1 MKSVTEMIGFLKR
14 SLSEKNA
21 RRNPTRSARSLNQV
35 EAVEQRLLLAADLNE
50 ALFNSAVLQD
60 FGRDDLL
67 QSYFVRFETAQNA
80 SQLAQATG
88 AASVEPSEFVTNGYT
103 LEFDQG
109 ITVQAAADA
118 FSELPGFDYLH
129 PNIEIQYS
137 PFLLPNDTLFGDQ
150 WHLRN
155 TGQGG
160 GVAGIDANIE
170 TVWDNFTGEGVT
182 IAIVDDGVETAHEDF
197 VGSINTDLDFDW
209 NGDDDD
215 PNPVAASDNHGTAVA
230 GVAAARGNNNLG
242 VTGSAFEAEIV
253 GLRLIAGPIS
263 DRDIAE
269 ALTHRSDVIDI
280 YNNSWGPGNIGRVNF
295 IGPQTQAALRDSA
308 INGRDGLGTIQVF
321 AAGNSGLGSNVNY
334 NPLTN
339 SRYTVTVAALANN
352 GTRAGYSTPGA
363 AVVVTAPSNGGSL
376 GITTTDRT
384 GDVGYSNT
392 NYANDFGGTSSAA
405 PLVSGIIA
413 LMLEANPN
421 LTYRDVNDILAH
433 TSERVDV
440 NNPDWTQNG
449 AGLWVN
455 HEYGFGAID
464 ATAAVDAALNHI
476 PLPPEETFSTAI
488 QGVNQV
494 IPDNGAAVI
503 GTVNVAAADA
513 IDSLEYVEVVLNA
526 NHSFIGDLEVILT
539 SPSGTRSVL
548 AETRATDPGTAYA
561 NYVFSTVRHWDES
574 SEGTWSLSLQDGT
587 ANNVG
592 TFNSFQLRF
601 FGTGVSSAPIIIQTA
616 GNTTVSDAGQTD
628 TFGVVLP
635 VQPVSNVVLDVV
647 SADTTEVEVSTSRL
661 TFTPANWNVPQNVT
675 VSGVP
680 DLIAD
685 GDQITNVTVSVVAAL
700 SDPTFAEADSAVV
713 AVTSIDDDEFFP
725 GKPVLT
731 SPIGITDT
739 TTPLFQWTRG
749 QNTLSFNLTV
759 TNVVT
764 GTVVTQASGLLGTS
778 HTFPDTFADGVYS
791 TVVEAVNPIG
801 QSNPSEPVLFAVGVP
816 EIPVA
821 PVIAAPT
828 IGQVVLTSTPQIR
841 WLPVNAAF
849 QYEVQVLSG
858 ETRLQEVVDG
868 IDAGNGTLGHTFA
881 QGLSE
886 GPATVWVRG
895 INALGQP
902 GPWSEPVDFIVDAIP
917 RPARPVI
924 FEPSLAVTPNAFPTF
939 RWVAPGGN
947 TYQLWVGR
955 VPEAGG
961 AGTASTVNNR
971 VINLTGHTTTDYQ
984 HFIALR
990 NGQYVAWVRS
1000 FNSVGEPSEWSESIS
1015 FRVDVPVPATPAIV
1029 SYTPSAARMPTLE
1042 WDTSGADFPPG
1053 TTYHL
1058 WVNNLSTGQSRIV
1071 QETRLTSKTFTFP
1084 EALPQ
1089 GRYGAWV
1096 QARSA
1101 VGDISAWSN
1110 RFDFEIDIAAPGRST
1125 LTGPVTEDGSTVVLS
1140 EFPTFEWTA
1149 GEGAATYDLWV
1160 NHTESQ
1166 TTQIIR
1172 EVGIETTSFTSELA
1186 LPEGHFRAWVRGL
1199 NSAGEVGEW
1208 SAVHEFQIDVPGP
1221 ATPTVTGPA
1230 PNAVGTVDSASP
1242 TISWIALGGASTY
1255 NLQLQS
1261 LPSNA
1266 SILNLQGIEES
1277 SYAVTET
1284 LNEQSYRVRVQSVN
1298 SVGEVSNW
1306 SEWYTFRIDV
1316 PNATTPVALLP
1327 EGTVTQPTV
1336 TFQWE
1341 HSRDSV
1347 RYELLVRDL
1356 LQQESIVFQVTTFQL
1371 DTTLDRAIF
1380 STDLEDGTYR
1390 FWVRAFNS
1398 QGTASA
1404 WSNSKS
1410 FVVDAVA
1417 STEDETGP
1425 EELQIVLASLPQQ
1438 HSVRNSEPVPVTAQ
1452 SPAADH
1458 RVIPADSDARGTVVD
1473 AQEQAQD
1480 SEPTVAVN
1488 PRTEQQQNSE
1498 VLDLAQVM
1506 AEFADPLVQAWPEQH
1521 QS

>member
-1 MKSVTEMIGFLKR
+1 MKSVTEMIGFLQR
-14 SLSEKNA
+14 CMSEKNA
-21 RRNPTRSARSLNQV
+21 RRKPARSTKSMQNV
-35 EAVEQRLLLAADLNE
+35 EAVEQRLLLAADLVQN
-50 ALFNSAVLQD
+50 LYDVSILQEID
-60 FGRDDLL
+60 SDTEVP
-67 QSYFVRFETAQNA
+67 SYFLHFDTAQDTA
-80 SQLAQATG
+80 QLAQATG
-88 AASVEPSEFVTNGYT
+88 ASSVEPSQFVPNGYT
-103 LEFDQG
+103 LQFDQG
-109 ITVQAAADA
+109 ITVQDAADA

-129 PNIEIQYS
+129 PDIEIQYS
-137 PFLLPNDTLFGDQ
+137 PYLLPNDTLFGDQ
-150 WHLRN
+150 WHLQN

-160 GVAGIDANIE
+160 GVVGIDANIE
-170 TVWDNFTGEGVT
+170 GVWDNFTGQGVT
-182 IAIVDDGVETAHEDF
+182 IAVVDDGVETGHEDF
-197 VGSINTDLDFDW
+197 VGNINTDLDFDW

-215 PNPVAASDNHGTAVA
+215 PNPVAATDNHGTSVA
-230 GVAAARGNNNLG
+230 GVAAARGNNGLG
-242 VTGSAFEAEIV
+242 VTGAAFEAELV

-269 ALTHRSDVIDI
+269 SLTHRSDIIDI
-280 YNNSWGPGNIGRVNF
+280 YNNSWGPGNIGRINF
-295 IGPQTQAALRDSA
+295 IGPQTSAALRDSA

-339 SRYTVTVAALANN
+339 SRYTIAVAALANN

-363 AVVVTAPSNGGSL
+363 ALIVAAPSNGGTL

-384 GDVGYSNT
+384 GAVGYSDT

-421 LTYRDVNDILAH
+421 LTYRDVADILAR

-440 NNPDWTQNG
+440 NHADWTQNG

-464 ATAAVDAALNHI
+464 ATAAVAAAVNHI
-476 PLPPEETFSTAI
+476 PLSVEETFSTGLQA
-488 QGVNQV
+488 VNQS
-494 IPDNGAAVI
+494 IPDVGAAV
-503 GTVNVAAADA
+503 TASVNVSAADA
-513 IDSLEYVEVVLNA
+513 IESLEYVEVVLNA
-526 NHSFIGDLEVILT
+526 THTFIGDLEVIVT
-539 SPSGTRSVL
+539 SPSGTQSVL
-548 AETRATDPGTAYA
+548 AETRASDPSRNYA
-561 NYVFSTVRHWDES
+561 NYVFTTVRNWDES
-574 SEGTWSLSLQDGT
+574 SEGTWTVSLRDGLALDT
-587 ANNVG
+587 G
-592 TFNSFQLRF
+592 TFDSFELRF
-601 FGTGVSSAPIIIQTA
+601 FGTTPSSAPVIIQTA
-616 GNTTVSDAGQTD
+616 GNTTVTDTGQTD

-661 TFTPANWNVPQNVT
+661 TFTPANWNVPQDVT

-680 DLIAD
+680 DLVAD
-685 GDQITNVTVSVVAAL
+685 GDQITDVTVSVVTAL
-700 SDPTFAEADSAVV
+700 SDPAYAQAEDAVV
-713 AVTSIDDDEFFP
+713 QVTSIDDDQFFP

-731 SPIGITDT
+731 APIGITDT
-739 TTPLFQWTRG
+739 STPQFEWTRG

-764 GTVVTQASGLLGTS
+764 GAVVTQTSGLLGTS
-778 HTFPDTFADGVYS
+778 HTFPDTFGDGVYS

-801 QSNPSEPVLFAVGVP
+801 QVNPSDPVLFAVGVP

-841 WLPVNAAF
+841 WQPVNAAF
-849 QYEVQVLSG
+849 QYEVQVVSG
-858 ETRLQEVVDG
+858 DDRLQEIVDG

-881 QGLSE
+881 QTLNE
-886 GPATVWVRG
+886 GPATVFVRG

-902 GPWSEPVDFIVDAIP
+902 GPWSDGVDFTVDAIP
-917 RPARPVI
+917 RPERPVI

-955 VPEAGG
+955 VPEADG

-990 NGQYVAWVRS
+990 NGRYTAWVRS
-1000 FNSVGEPSEWSESIS
+1000 FNTVGEASEWSQSIS
-1015 FRVDVPVPATPAIV
+1015 FRVDVPVPATPAIT
-1029 SYTPSAARMPTLE
+1029 SYTPSDARTPTLE

-1058 WVNNLSTGQSRIV
+1058 WVNNLSTGQSRV
-1071 QETRLTSKTFTFP
+1071 VHETELTAKTFTFP
-1084 EALPQ
+1084 EALSQ

-1101 VGDISAWSN
+1101 VGEISAWSN

-1172 EVGIETTSFTSELA
+1172 EVGIEGTSFTSELA

-1208 SAVHEFQIDVPGP
+1208 SAVHEFVIDVPGP

-1230 PNAVGTVDSASP
+1230 PNAVGSVDSASP

-1277 SYAVTET
+1277 SYTLTQT

-1341 HSRDSV
+1341 HSQDSV

-1380 STDLEDGTYR
+1380 SSDLEDGTYR

-1417 STEDETGP
+1417 STEDESGP
-1425 EELQIVLASLPQQ
+1425 EDLQIMLASLSQQ
-1438 HSVRNSEPVPVTAQ
+1438 TVEKSESVPPVTAEP
-1452 SPAADH
+1452 SVAANA
-1458 RVIPADSDARGTVVD
+1458 VVVAASDAHQTSDRRQQQRPEASVESSP
-1473 AQEQAQD
+1473 Q
-1480 SEPTVAVN
+1480 
-1488 PRTEQQQNSE
+1488 TEQQPTELLNLE
-1498 VLDLAQVM
+1498 QVM
-1506 AEFADPLVQAWPEQH
+1506 AEFADPLAQAWPEQN